1 MMASM
6 ALAACS
12 HVDPAAR
19 LAEAKAA
26 FAAEDYDHAR
36 IAVLAALE
44 VQGDNREMLLLLARA
59 ELALG
64 DGEGAARTLARL
76 SDGGMHGSDWN
87 ELSAQAALLR
97 GQSDAMARLLGA
109 DQGPV
114 AWRLR
119 GEAAQAAGDMVA
131 ARADFQRGMA
141 AGADFRLAWDYARML
156 IDADDIDGAD
166 RALAVMRQA
175 GPDRLDTLMTAGL
188 IAERRGQMDRAMQ
201 AYAGAANR
209 YATRPEP
216 LLAMADLADRY
227 GDLAHAAGY
236 AAQAA
241 ARAPDVP
248 AVVSM
253 TVRMADEQGQWDKVR
268 ALMAPHEA
276 ALDLHGPD
284 ALAYADALRHLGRTE
299 AARAI
304 AQQALSLSPQNPK
317 IRLLLAQ
324 CDIDLG
330 DGAGALRTIRP
341 LADSV
346 LAGKPELD
354 LAIRAATLARDGAL
368 AGYVAHRN
376 APQLATINAASAAA
390 MAAMAR
396 RDWAAALTLWRTIPG
411 AEGDAE
417 VQKLMALTASRLGQ
431 GDAAIGYADRALALD
446 STNPDMLHMAGVV
459 RLNAGRDPE
468 TSRSLL
474 HQALERDPTNHLFRA
489 DYARAGG

>member
-1 MMASM
+1 M
-6 ALAACS
+6 ALAACG

-36 IAVLAALE
+36 TAVLAALE
-44 VQGDNREMLLLLARA
+44 GAGDNREMLLLLVRA

-64 DGEGAARTLARL
+64 DGEGAGRTLARL
-76 SDGGMHGSDWN
+76 SAGGMRGPDWD
-87 ELSAQAALLR
+87 ELYAQAALLR
-97 GQSDAMARLLGA
+97 GQPDAMAQALGA
-109 DQGPV
+109 DQSAV

-119 GEAAQAAGDMVA
+119 GEAALAAGDATV

-141 AGADFRLAWDYARML
+141 AGVDYRLAWNFARLL
-156 IDADDIDGAD
+156 IDGDDLDGAD
-166 RALAVMRQA
+166 RALAVMRRA
-175 GPDRLDTLMTAGL
+175 GPDRLDTLMTTGL
-188 IAERRGQMDRAMQ
+188 IAERRAQTALAMQ
-201 AYAGAANR
+201 AYARAASR
-209 YATRPEP
+209 FATRPEP
-216 LLAMADLADRY
+216 LLALADLADAN
-227 GDLAHAAGY
+227 GDPARAAGY

-241 ARAPDVP
+241 ARAPDAP
-248 AVVSM
+248 AVVSL
-253 TVRMADEQGQWDKVR
+253 TARIADEQGQWDKVR
-268 ALMAPHEA
+268 ALIAPHEA
-276 ALDLHGPD
+276 TLDLHGPD

-330 DGAGALRTIRP
+330 DGAGALRTMRP

-354 LAIRAATLARDGAL
+354 LAIRAATLARDDSL
-368 AGYVAHRN
+368 AGYVARRN
-376 APQLATINAASAAA
+376 APYLATINAAANAA

-396 RDWAAALTLWRTIPG
+396 RDWAAALALWRTIPG
-411 AEGDAE
+411 ADGDAE
-417 VQKLMALTASRLGQ
+417 VQKLMALAASRSGQ
-431 GDAAIGYADRALALD
+431 DTVAITCADRALALD
-446 STNPDMLHMAGVV
+446 PANPDMVYMAGVV
-459 RLNAGRDPE
+459 RLNAGRDPD
-468 TSRSLL
+468 TARSLL
-474 HQALERDPTNHLFRA
+474 HQALERDPTNRLFRA